1 MAIWESWVPAEKKGN
16 PIVFFFFSVGQ
27 SDLGYPHFIDLIPL
41 SWWSCLFFTN
51 TASIFLFFFCSVCLC
66 SIIFVY
72 TTFNPCYKCLSLLIA
87 GFSSMADSI
96 QRSGSGDITR
106 VLFCGPYWPASTNF
120 TKEYLQSYP
129 FIQASCSF
137 LYLPCIL
144 DEQWNSGIH
153 VNLADTSIFSLV
165 WTKIA
170 L

>member
-1 MAIWESWVPAEKKGN
+1 MGILGPRRKKRESYR
-16 PIVFFFFSVGQ
+16 FFFLLSR
-27 SDLGYPHFIDLIPL
+27 SIRPWIPSFHWLDSTILVIL
-41 SWWSCLFFTN
+41 SFLHQYC
-51 TASIFLFFFCSVCLC
+51 IHLFFFCCSVCLC

-106 VLFCGPYWPASTNF
+106 VLFCGPYWPASTSF